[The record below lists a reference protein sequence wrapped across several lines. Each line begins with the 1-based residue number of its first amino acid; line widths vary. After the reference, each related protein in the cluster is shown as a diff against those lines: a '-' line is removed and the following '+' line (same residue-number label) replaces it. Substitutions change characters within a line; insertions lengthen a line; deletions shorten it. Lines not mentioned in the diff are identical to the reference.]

1 MIWDE
6 KRWDRETLGFYKN
19 LIEIRQ
25 SHAELRR
32 GELTVL
38 GHKLDAD
45 ALVFLRHTE
54 KPDEVALV
62 AINNS
67 TQPLKQIVFTPY
79 SHLYHALPLRNLL
92 EPSQTVN
99 MEAGNVKIEIPPR
112 TAAIFVPDD
121 TRLQNYKF
129 FKPRN
134 LK

>member
-6 KRWDRETLGFYKN
+6 KRWDKGMRGFYKN

-25 SHAELRR
+25 SRTELRR
-32 GELTVL
+32 GELLML
-38 GHKLDAD
+38 GHQLDAD
-45 ALVFLRHTE
+45 ALVFLRHTD

-62 AINNS
+62 VINNS
-67 TQPLKQIVFTPY
+67 TQPFKQIVFTPY
-79 SHLYHALPLRNLL
+79 SHLYHALPLKNLL
-92 EPSQTVN
+92 DPSQVVN
-99 MEAGNVKIEIPPR
+99 MEAGNVKLEIPPR

-121 TRLQNYKF
+121 TRTQNYKF